1 MTTRFDLNILP
12 LSHQMGKTV
21 SALPGLLTADPPRRS
36 PRRRTQEKLILHLSL
51 DGNAPLSDTAMGQ
64 LLTKLSE
71 VYFET
76 DGSTTSALRNVTDV
90 LNKYLLDRNYR
101 AASRGLK
108 AVGYLTQ
115 VVLREDRILFAQC
128 GPTYLYQVTPD
139 EVIDFHDPELSGT
152 GLGLGKAFK
161 VRYHQLDLKPHQML
175 IIAPEKPKTWTDNLF
190 KTLPRLKFEVLVQ
203 RLLHKIEGE
212 LEALLVFPLEGDGS
226 LKIIKPAWSADGELA
241 ALPDFEI
248 DKPERRAVIPES
260 SQEEIPEVL
269 ESPIQLPDEEEFPVV
284 DSSEGEPDLAQ
295 ESGSIPPRISASQP
309 VQQQTKQRAEKKP
322 DLAAQVASGI
332 APRLDRIQG
341 SKAWKTLGDVGGGL
355 AYGVRKA
362 WNGLLGMVSKTLPD
376 DQILD
381 LPSWT
386 LSLIAIAVPLLMVIL
401 GSVFYI
407 RRGRNQLYE
416 EHYSQAQ
423 TLMAL
428 AQTQLDSPDYY
439 ETINQALD
447 EIMEARSYQQTE
459 EVEELYSSLRLE
471 LDSLDKITRLDY
483 QPLFSRGLGVD
494 VTISQIVVTAW
505 NDLYMLN
512 EDKGTVIWAQSNP
525 DGYQIIDQ
533 FSCGPI
539 EGPVTVGPLVDI
551 VALPTSQEDQA
562 TILGIDNNHT
572 MIFCYADLAET
583 PVIFEDTSYTLGRGP
598 VKAIAMA
605 SSAPYNLYIL
615 DPEKRAIWIEYQSQ
629 NYHEGSEYFGAVD
642 SPEMSDA
649 IDLITSGSE
658 LYILH
663 EDGYITKCVTE
674 RADSDPICTTP
685 FEFSDPR
692 PGHDSGA
699 FISNAD
705 FDSFSLKGAP
715 GMAIYMMDSEK
726 QALYRFSTQL
736 EFQEQFRPREG
747 EIPGKVTAFA
757 VTMSDKVF
765 LAVDDQVYTAQ
776 LLP

>member
-21 SALPGLLTADPPRRS
+21 SALTGLLTADPPRRS
-36 PRRRTQEKLILHLSL
+36 PRRRTQEKLILHLAL

-64 LLTKLSE
+64 LLTKLAE

-139 EVIDFHDPELSGT
+139 EVVDFHDPELSGT

-161 VRYHQLDLKPHQML
+161 VRYHQINLEPHQFL
-175 IIAPEKPKTWTDNLF
+175 IITPEKPKTWTDNLF

-203 RLLHKIEGE
+203 RLLHKLEDD
-212 LEALLVFPLEGDGS
+212 LEAVLVFPLEGDGS
-226 LKIIKPAWSADGELA
+226 LKIINPLWSPEGELA
-241 ALPDFEI
+241 ALPD
-248 DKPERRAVIPES
+248 
-260 SQEEIPEVL
+260 L
-269 ESPIQLPDEEEFPVV
+269 
-284 DSSEGEPDLAQ
+284 EPDLPQKREVRAERSPQ
-295 ESGSIPPRISASQP
+295 PIPEDLEPPLYIPEDEDHPSVESAAEEPGLEVDTSP
-309 VQQQTKQRAEKKP
+309 VQTGSLPTPAPREHTRKRAQKKP
-322 DLAAQVASGI
+322 DLASQVAAEIG
-332 APRLDRIQG
+332 PQLKRLQG
-341 SKAWKTLGDVGGGL
+341 STTWRTLSDVGGRIGSG
-355 AYGVRKA
+355 ARKA
-362 WNGLLGMVSKTLPD
+362 WHGLLGMVSKTLPD
-376 DQILD
+376 DQVLD
-381 LPSWT
+381 MPSWT

-416 EHYSQAQ
+416 EHFSQAQ

-439 ETINQALD
+439 DTIDRAMT
-447 EIMEARSYQQTE
+447 EILEARSYQQTE
-459 EVEELYSSLRLE
+459 EVEDLYSSLRLE
-471 LDSLDKITRLDY
+471 LDSLDRITRLDY
-483 QPLFSRGLGVD
+483 KPLFSRGLGVD

-539 EGPVTVGPLVDI
+539 EGPVTVGPVVDI

-562 TILGIDNNHT
+562 TILGIDSNHT
-572 MIFCYADLAET
+572 MIFCYADLGET

-605 SSAPYNLYIL
+605 SSSPYNLYIL

-629 NYHEGSEYFGAVD
+629 NYHEGSEYFGAID
-642 SPEMSDA
+642 SPEMTDA
-649 IDLITSGSE
+649 VDLITSGSE
-658 LYILH
+658 LFILH

-674 RADSDPICTTP
+674 RADSDPLCTTP
-685 FEFSDPR
+685 FDFSDPR
-692 PGHDSGA
+692 PGHESGA
-699 FISNAD
+699 FISGAN
-705 FDSFSLKGAP
+705 FDSFAIKGSP
-715 GMAIYMMDSEK
+715 GMAIYLMDSNE

-736 EFQEQFRPREG
+736 EFQEQFRPQQG
-747 EIPGKVTAFA
+747 TITGPVTAFA
-757 VTMSDKVF
+757 VTMSDRVF